1 MELFTKQHEGGPELE
16 MIQQKVNSLKIEAA
30 RIGILPTSQAPRG
43 RGGKLRGGRG
53 RGFAGGW
60 RGRGGKA
67 RGGAAGGVPAS
78 QAASRLDRRPSMILV
93 SGYDGQ
99 AREEL
104 LDHFRKFG
112 ELVENQEEEVGWAGL
127 ARDCLCLDPYCCVLQ
142 GSQSIILK
150 YKLRRSAETALATG
164 NQHHQHKVTQ
174 FLTKQ
179 QTFRKSSG

>member
-60 RGRGGKA
+60 RGRGGAA
-67 RGGAAGGVPAS
+67 RGGAAGRGGLQAS
-78 QAASRLDRRPSMILV
+78 TAASRLDRRPSMILV
-93 SGYDGQ
+93 SGCEGQ
-99 AREEL
+99 AREQL

-112 ELVENQEEEVGWAGL
+112 ELLENQEEEVGWPGL
-127 ARDCLCLDPYCCVLQ
+127 GWLDCL
-142 GSQSIILK
+142 ILK
-150 YKLRRSAETALATG
+150 LFVCCRAVSP
-164 NQHHQHKVTQ
+164 
-174 FLTKQ
+174 
-179 QTFRKSSG
+179 SSSNTS

>member
-16 MIQQKVNSLKIEAA
+16 TIQQKVNSLKIEAA

-60 RGRGGKA
+60 RGRGGKP
-67 RGGAAGGVPAS
+67 RGGAVAGGLLGS
-78 QAASRLDRRPSMILV
+78 SGASRLDRRPSMILV
-93 SGYDGQ
+93 SGCEGQ

-112 ELVENQEEEVGWAGL
+112 ELVENQQEEVGWARLG
-127 ARDCLCLDPYCCVLQ
+127 
-142 GSQSIILK
+142 
-150 YKLRRSAETALATG
+150 
-164 NQHHQHKVTQ
+164 
-174 FLTKQ
+174 
-179 QTFRKSSG
+179 

>member
-1 MELFTKQHEGGPELE
+1 MELFTKQHEGGAELE

-67 RGGAAGGVPAS
+67 RGGAAGGVSAS

-93 SGYDGQ
+93 SGYDGK

-112 ELVENQEEEVGWAGL
+112 ELVENQEEEVDWAG
-127 ARDCLCLDPYCCVLQ
+127 YCYLVLTVVCCRAV
-142 GSQSIILK
+142 SP
-150 YKLRRSAETALATG
+150 
-164 NQHHQHKVTQ
+164 
-174 FLTKQ
+174 
-179 QTFRKSSG
+179 SSSNTS